1 MKNKKLFFVA
11 AVTTMAFIP
20 ILAGENA
27 FAQDETIN
35 ITGGNIEITETGYS
49 LGGVMK
55 LLTPMSI
62 R

>member
-11 AVTTMAFIP
+11 AVTTMAFTP

-49 LGGVMK
+49 LGGG
-55 LLTPMSI
+55 
-62 R
+62 